1 MKPKS
6 EEVDQLWSKSVVE
19 AKRITMR
26 TAVRQEAD
34 AWAEIR
40 KPIEA
45 AEALAREAKKKLKDQ
60 KQNEKMARLAAKREN
75 GGNSMVI
82 DDDDDYPPAVEDDD
96 SDDEVEVQEQ
106 KKPSPKKKPPVKN
119 TKATKR
125 KGAKKEVELDLDVV
139 LDALPALTE
148 GQPLPPSPSVAE
160 EEDEVES
167 SDDEDIDITKKSV
180 SRKRKTVPAVVVG
193 EEEGT
198 IATKSAR
205 HAPRQSLADTTSP
218 ATSTSITASTS
229 SGSATSSMHQLAS
242 LSATVRTTPHPAAA
256 PAFDHFF
263 APSSYV
269 SISPSAIEAS
279 AQLVDMANAASFAL
293 LAPRSTF
300 VIPTLVPSPSGFA
313 GSVPSS
319 ARPRVGLEEEDSED
333 LPPKKV
339 KLSTDAPL
347 NPRDPFITA
356 PLSPIRSTHTRFNQN
371 DNIPAQN
378 NAPSL
383 QIGSFAE
390 ISQPQTRP
398 QHQQQP
404 PQQRNQHHPKHSS
417 YTTRPL
423 QHHSNLNKAQL
434 GASGP
439 TSHLASTNP
448 SRSNGSTLASTSTS
462 TSTSTR
468 LPILPTLPVP
478 PRVTPSTCGLDS
490 SILPIPPSQRGTRG
504 VSRDHLNGSYGSNVN
519 VNVSAIVK
527 SYEGNNK
534 ESNQMNE
541 RGSKGVDVA
550 RERSGSAVA
559 GPVVV
564 QSVVEEIDLCSG
576 SSQGSS

>member
-1 MKPKS
+1 
-6 EEVDQLWSKSVVE
+6 
-19 AKRITMR
+19 MR

-60 KQNEKMARLAAKREN
+60 KQNEKVARLAAKREN
-75 GGNSMVI
+75 GGTSMVI
-82 DDDDDYPPAVEDDD
+82 DDDDDYPAAVEEED

-119 TKATKR
+119 TKATKK
-125 KGAKKEVELDLDVV
+125 KGVKKGVELDLEVV
-139 LDALPALTE
+139 LGALPALTKSKPLPE
-148 GQPLPPSPSVAE
+148 GQPLPPSPSFAE
-160 EEDEVES
+160 EEDELES

-180 SRKRKTVPAVVVG
+180 SRKRKTVPAVVAGG
-193 EEEGT
+193 EEGML
-198 IATKSAR
+198 AR
-205 HAPRQSLADTTSP
+205 PGPRQSLADKTSHK
-218 ATSTSITASTS
+218 TSTPITASTS

-242 LSATVRTTPHPAAA
+242 ISSTVRTTLNPAAA
-256 PAFDHFF
+256 PAFDHSF

-269 SISPSAIEAS
+269 STSPSDVQAS
-279 AQLVDMANAASFAL
+279 TLLVDIANASSFPL

-300 VIPTLVPSPSGFA
+300 AIPTLVPSPSGFA
-313 GSVPSS
+313 GFLSS
-319 ARPRVGLEEEDSED
+319 NVRPRIGLEEEED

-347 NPRDPFITA
+347 HRDPFIAA
-356 PLSPIRSTHTRFNQN
+356 PSSPIQSTHTRFNQN
-371 DNIPAQN
+371 DNTPAQN

-383 QIGSFAE
+383 PIGSFAE
-390 ISQPQTRP
+390 SSQPQTRP

-404 PQQRNQHHPKHSS
+404 PQQRNQNHPRHSS
-417 YTTRPL
+417 YSLLPL

-434 GASGP
+434 GASGS

-462 TSTSTR
+462 TR
-468 LPILPTLPVP
+468 LPILPTPGIGQALPVP
-478 PRVTPSTCGLDS
+478 PRETPSTRGLDS

-504 VSRDHLNGSYGSNVN
+504 VSRDHLNASYGSNVN
-519 VNVSAIVK
+519 VNAMIK

-541 RGSKGVDVA
+541 RGSKGVDAV

>member
-82 DDDDDYPPAVEDDD
+82 DDDDDYPAAVEDDD

-106 KKPSPKKKPPVKN
+106 KKPWPKKKPPVKN
-119 TKATKR
+119 TKATK
-125 KGAKKEVELDLDVV
+125 KTGAKKELELDLDVV
-139 LDALPALTE
+139 LDTLPASTE

-167 SDDEDIDITKKSV
+167 SDEEDIDITKKSV

-193 EEEGT
+193 GEEGT
-198 IATKSAR
+198 IATRSAR
-205 HAPRQSLADTTSP
+205 HAPRQSLADTTSH
-218 ATSTSITASTS
+218 AISTPTTASTS

-242 LSATVRTTPHPAAA
+242 ISSTVRNTLHPAAA
-256 PAFDHFF
+256 PAFDHSF
-263 APSSYV
+263 APSSYL

-300 VIPTLVPSPSGFA
+300 AIPTLVPSSSGFA

-319 ARPRVGLEEEDSED
+319 VRPRIGSEEEED

-356 PLSPIRSTHTRFNQN
+356 PSSPIRSTHTRFNQN
-371 DNIPAQN
+371 DNTPAQN

-390 ISQPQTRP
+390 SPQPQTRP

-417 YTTRPL
+417 YMTRPL

-448 SRSNGSTLASTSTS
+448 SRSNGSPLASTS

-468 LPILPTLPVP
+468 LPILPAPGIGQALPVP

-527 SYEGNNK
+527 
-534 ESNQMNE
+534 
-541 RGSKGVDVA
+541 
-550 RERSGSAVA
+550 
-559 GPVVV
+559 
-564 QSVVEEIDLCSG
+564 C
-576 SSQGSS
+576 